1 MKAFLDSKNIPPAQL
16 FSGTCLKCIFK
27 GENKPRKT
35 RKSWIQHRKKK
46 EREKER
52 SMQHIQSSMVQ
63 TVKGQERTPR
73 SLENVADMKYYQ
85 IK

>member
-46 EREKER
+46 EREKE
-52 SMQHIQSSMVQ
+52 SKLLQKQY
-63 TVKGQERTPR
+63 
-73 SLENVADMKYYQ
+73 LELKDLSRILQMSENEHKMRQ
-85 IK
+85 I